1 MLSIEKKPD
10 FVRTAFYFIFV
21 IGIFFNIHTSLPPKN
36 ELLVMVHNPFLSY
49 DLRERLKM
57 GSPFYEYIQFI
68 KKEIPEDATII
79 LPPQNSGWGMYGN
92 FFYMQHY
99 LYPRTLIGGYG
110 GVGDLDSADYALLVE
125 GDSLW
130 PDENRLSS
138 LEIDYLQMEPQLGVV
153 KLR

>member
-1 MLSIEKKPD
+1 MNIKKQTIVI
-10 FVRTAFYFIFV
+10 FLVITAIL
-21 IGIFFNIHTSLPPKN
+21 FNIYRSLPPKN

-49 DLRERLKM
+49 NLRERLKM

-68 KKEIPEDATII
+68 KERTPPDTTII
-79 LPPQNSGWGMYGN
+79 LPPQDSDWGMYGN

-110 GVGDLDSADYALLVE
+110 GTGDLNLADYALLVE

-130 PDENRLSS
+130 PSQDRLSG
-138 LEIDYLQMEPQLGVV
+138 LEINYLQTEPQLGIV
-153 KLR
+153 KLK